1 MKTSQN
7 IPQLYKQFL
16 SGRCTPEELQ
26 ELFRYFGTTDEE
38 VLRNLIS
45 QVPDEEDD
53 HEPITV
59 ARAEKLGYLYQNIKA
74 RTHTSKAY
82 KWKYAVTIAATL
94 FIISTFIIYFLKRS
108 DNTTVQQAQVLTE
121 DVKPGKQ
128 AATLTLADGR
138 KIFLSDAINGKIAE
152 ESGVRITKDKNGLI
166 TYEISGDQSEP
177 NSTNTLST
185 SRGETYQVILPDKS
199 KVWLNAASSIT
210 YSTSLKER
218 GEERRILLSGEAY
231 FEVAKDRTRPFIVK
245 TNAQE
250 VKVLGTHF
258 NVNSYAD
265 KNRIVTTLEEGSV
278 QINPLDKRINPVVLK
293 PGQQSQLSATSLSI
307 EPANMESVL
316 GWKNGLFVFE
326 QASVPDVMKEISRW
340 YNIDVEY
347 NGKIPDDKI
356 GGGISRQSDL
366 SAVLRMLELVNV
378 KYKIVSTTSSG
389 SLKIVINP

>member
-1 MKTSQN
+1 VKTSQN